1 MPKTEIKDS
10 IYKLDLNN
18 KNSVIIDDTGKS
30 TACFAVKDN
39 VAIDNKIIEELKI
52 LSQKLGKK
60 NIRICL
66 HNDRDNNLH
75 NMINLIYKKEEN
87 IPHKHIH
94 KSESYHIIEGRM
106 IITIF
111 NDKGKI
117 INEYLLDKN
126 DTFLFRVGKDTF
138 HSTVP
143 KSEYVI
149 FHETRP
155 GPFPKEG
162 DSIFLQTQ

>member
-66 HNDRDNNLH
+66 HNDRENNLH

-87 IPHKHIH
+87 IPHKHLD
-94 KSESYHIIEGRM
+94 KSESYHIIEGQM
-106 IITIF
+106 IISLF
-111 NDKGKI
+111 NDKGTI
-117 INEYLLDKN
+117 TDECLLDKN

-138 HSTVP
+138 HTTV
-143 KSEYVI
+143 SATEYVI
-149 FHETRP
+149 FHETRS
-155 GPFPKEG
+155 GPFPQDG
-162 DSIFLQTQ
+162 DSVRFHT